1 MEANL
6 TFFYVTAIIISVL
19 AFGTAIWLYRWVASR
34 PSSNKKVAEVG
45 QLIKNGANTFLAKE
59 YKVLTRFTIVVA
71 LLIFVFLPSPIWKG
85 DVLANIT
92 MTVSYIFGTVFS
104 AIAGKIGISIATIA
118 NVKSAEAA
126 TKGIKPS

>member
-6 TFFYVTAIIISVL
+6 TFFYVTASIISVL

-85 DVLANIT
+85 DVLANIINIDA
-92 MTVSYIFGTVFS
+92 SNEQI
-104 AIAGKIGISIATIA
+104 
-118 NVKSAEAA
+118 VKLLRPFLPRTLSDVDVL
-126 TKGIKPS
+126 TYFKYLQLT

>member
-104 AIAGKIGISIATIA
+104 AIAGKIGISIAQLLM
-118 NVKSAEAA
+118 
-126 TKGIKPS
+126 